1 MQVNVNRKILLPWIP
16 KYLHEACALM
26 TPKIAQFWALDKMP
40 KVLLFCLSSEGF
52 APTNL
57 VLLTL
62 SWTWLFVNCNSQLPS
77 TAAVDARRL
86 FNWLS
91 SFIEAGIFPGRSWCC
106 CTIFAFFSFGKVKV
120 MSAEF
125 ISKPETANLDMAG
138 ILDLL
143 TFIKTPGS
151 EEYISEYPLQVPFPL
166 LRRP

>member
-1 MQVNVNRKILLPWIP
+1 
-16 KYLHEACALM
+16 
-26 TPKIAQFWALDKMP
+26 
-40 KVLLFCLSSEGF
+40 
-52 APTNL
+52 
-57 VLLTL
+57 
-62 SWTWLFVNCNSQLPS
+62 
-77 TAAVDARRL
+77 
-86 FNWLS
+86 
-91 SFIEAGIFPGRSWCC
+91 
-106 CTIFAFFSFGKVKV
+106 